1 MNPLQIL
8 FALTCLIS
16 STSLVAN
23 AQDAAT
29 SYPNKPVK
37 IISPFAPGGAT
48 DILARILAQKLGEA
62 WKQTIVVDNKS
73 GGGGLIAATEVARA
87 PNDGYTLLLGTVGP
101 IEILPSLM
109 KKVPYDPERDFA
121 GVDILVNVENVLVVN
136 NQLPVKN
143 ISELIAYA
151 KANPGK
157 VNMASSGSGTSIHMS
172 GELFKSLTKTYMLHL
187 PYKGSNPALT
197 DLIAGNTDIMFDNLP
212 SSINFIR
219 AGRLKAIAVTS
230 AKRTP
235 SFPELPTIAEAAN
248 LPSYEA
254 SSWFGIVLPANMPPE
269 LANRISTEVIK
280 AVKSPAVREQLI
292 AMGAEPVG
300 NTNAQFAEFIKQEI
314 AKWTKV
320 VKDSGAKV
328 D

>member
-16 STSLVAN
+16 STSLVAY

-73 GGGGLIAATEVARA
+73 GGGGVIAAKEVARA

-143 ISELIAYA
+143 IPELIAYA

-157 VNMASSGSGTSIHMS
+157 LNAGSSGITTTG
-172 GELFKSLTKTYMLHL
+172 HL
-187 PYKGSNPALT
+187 ALEVFNQQTGSQINHIPYRGGAPAAT
-197 DLIAGNTDIMFDNLP
+197 ALIAGEIDLIFSTVP
-212 SSINFIR
+212 SIIQHIKS
-219 AGRLKAIAVTS
+219 GRVRAIAVTGEKS
-230 AKRTP
+230 LDALAGIKPIREQGVPGYKIGSWYGILAPIGTP
-235 SFPELPTIAEAAN
+235 NHIILKINAELGRIIE
-248 LPSYEA
+248 
-254 SSWFGIVLPANMPPE
+254 MPD
-269 LANRISTEVIK
+269 
-280 AVKSPAVREQLI
+280 VKSKLLEQGWTTVHTSPAQ
-292 AMGAEPVG
+292 M
-300 NTNAQFAEFIKQEI
+300 NQQIKTGIQEWKI
-314 AKWTKV
+314 VIQKANITL
-320 VKDSGAKV
+320 D
-328 D
+328 